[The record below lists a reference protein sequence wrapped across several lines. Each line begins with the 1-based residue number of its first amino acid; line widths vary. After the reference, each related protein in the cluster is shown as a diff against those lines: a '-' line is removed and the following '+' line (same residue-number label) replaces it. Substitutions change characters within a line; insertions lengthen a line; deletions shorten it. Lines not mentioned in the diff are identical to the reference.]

1 MFEALN
7 SRGGL
12 AAGPVLTRRDWFRI
26 LALLPAAGLALG
38 RPPDA
43 EEAFAT
49 GKPSPPL
56 QVTTLDGQVLQID
69 KQAGKVVLV
78 DFMTTTCPTCK
89 KAAAGIQQLYREFG
103 SKGFL
108 PVALAI
114 DPQAANVLPIYRN
127 LYELTFPVAVVARD
141 DVIRYLAHPAN
152 KPMLVP
158 TLVLL
163 DKRGRIVSKKVGWT
177 DDQEL
182 RSAIAGLL
190 NEKKK

>member
-1 MFEALN
+1 MFEALQPARN
-7 SRGGL
+7 R
-12 AAGPVLTRRDWFRI
+12 AAGTVCTRRDWLRN
-26 LALLPAAGLALG
+26 LVLLPATGLAVG
-38 RPPDA
+38 GPPDA
-43 EEAFAT
+43 EEAFAR
-49 GKPSPPL
+49 GKQSPPL
-56 QVTTLDGQVLQID
+56 QVTTLDGQLLQID

-108 PVALAI
+108 PVALAL

-127 LYELTFPVAVVARD
+127 LYELTFPVAVIARD
-141 DVIRYLAHPAN
+141 DVLRYLAHPAN
-152 KPMLVP
+152 KAMLVP

-163 DKRGRIVSKKVGWT
+163 DKRGRIISKKVGWT
-177 DDQEL
+177 GDQEM

-190 NEKKK
+190 KE